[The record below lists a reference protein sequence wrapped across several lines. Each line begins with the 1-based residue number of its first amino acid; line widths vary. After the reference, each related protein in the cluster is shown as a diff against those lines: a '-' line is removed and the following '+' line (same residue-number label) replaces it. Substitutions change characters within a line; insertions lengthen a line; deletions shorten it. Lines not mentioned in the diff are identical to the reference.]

1 MTADPARIEKALE
14 ALEAH
19 ERCCRLC
26 PRKCRVDRRS
36 GKTGL
41 CGLSAGLHVAAVLP
55 HFGEEPEL
63 VGRGGSGTIFFGGCN
78 LSCLFCQNADISQR
92 AAGRTA
98 GPEELARL
106 MLSLEAAGCENVNLV
121 TPTHFAPT
129 LGRATRLARRAG
141 LGLPVVWNCGG
152 YEDLEAVRLLDGL
165 VEIFMPDFKY
175 GPAAPAGELSGA
187 PDYFDRCCDALAE
200 MHRQVGVL
208 ATDPR
213 GVARRGVLIRHL
225 VLPDGLADSP
235 GVLRFIAGLSTE
247 SYVNIMDQ
255 YRPSHR
261 AQERLGL
268 ERRTS
273 AAEMR
278 EVRECARSLPPSG
291 FLTGSTVGAP
301 EKRCSLP
308 FHAETQAGPP
318 GQGDDPGGGAV
329 IAQKKRGDADG
340 VRKRNNRDAA
350 GRRGCGRVYEKRRT
364 GADPPG
370 GAAHPGVQSQSRPE
384 GPSVDAVCA
393 RPPLNRR
400 NTRVS
405 PGKR

>member
-1 MTADPARIEKALE
+1 MAPVGEERLDEAVRRLE
-14 ALEAH
+14 ENYKS
-19 ERCCRLC
+19 CRLC
-26 PRKCRVDRRS
+26 PRGCGVDRTAGERGS
-36 GKTGL
+36 
-41 CGLSAGLHVAAVLP
+41 CGAGPSPLIASAAP

-278 EVRECARSLPPSG
+278 EVRSAPGAWASIGVFDRLHGRGAGKTMLPPLSRRNPSRTAG
-291 FLTGSTVGAP
+291 TGGRP
-301 EKRCSLP
+301 R
-308 FHAETQAGPP
+308 
-318 GQGDDPGGGAV
+318 
-329 IAQKKRGDADG
+329 R
-340 VRKRNNRDAA
+340 
-350 GRRGCGRVYEKRRT
+350 RRGYCPKKARRRRR
-364 GADPPG
+364 GAK
-370 GAAHPGVQSQSRPE
+370 AQ
-384 GPSVDAVCA
+384 
-393 RPPLNRR
+393 
-400 NTRVS
+400 
-405 PGKR
+405 